1 MKGCIF
7 LINIKWKP
15 LLINIAIP
23 LFLIGG
29 LSALLTMNSMQI
41 YSRINQPPLSP
52 PGWLFPIVWTILF
65 ILMGIASYIIFES
78 SENNKLPAFIVYA
91 LQLILNFTWSI
102 VFFNSGNYWLSFG
115 IIILLLI
122 LICLNIFLFGKI
134 DTTAGV
140 LLIPYLLWVAFATYL
155 NISIAILN

>member
-1 MKGCIF
+1 MKGCVF

-23 LFLIGG
+23 LFLVGG

-52 PGWLFPIVWTILF
+52 PSWLFPIVWTILF
-65 ILMGIASYIIFES
+65 ILMGIASYIVFDS
-78 SENNKLPAFIVYA
+78 SQNNKMPAFFVYA
-91 LQLILNFTWSI
+91 LQLILNFTWTMI
-102 VFFNSGNYWLSFG
+102 FFNLGNYWLAFG
-115 IIILLLI
+115 IIVLLLI
-122 LICLNIFLFGKI
+122 LICLNIFLFAKI
-134 DTTAGV
+134 DKTAGI

-155 NISIAILN
+155 NLAIAIIN